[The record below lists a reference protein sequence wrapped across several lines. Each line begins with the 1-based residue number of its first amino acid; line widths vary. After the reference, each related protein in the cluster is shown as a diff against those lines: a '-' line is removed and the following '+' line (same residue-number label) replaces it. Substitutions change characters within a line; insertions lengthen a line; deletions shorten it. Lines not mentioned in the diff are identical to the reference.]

1 MSTQKVSAT
10 LDDDIVDEIRK
21 TVGPRGF
28 SRFLS
33 EAARDRLQRM
43 RILAL
48 LDEMDAKQGPPD
60 ARARKLAEKRIA
72 RVLQR

>member
-10 LDDDIVDEIRK
+10 LDDEVVEEIRK
-21 TVGPRGF
+21 TVGARGF

-48 LDEMDAKQGPPD
+48 LDEMDAKHGPPH
-60 ARARKLAEKRIA
+60 ARAKRDAQRRLA
-72 RVLQR
+72 RVLEG